1 MITKVS
7 ATVSAIGLA
16 LILVASASAQTWRL
30 SADIPFS
37 FNVGDQEM
45 QSGRYTV
52 TILGDSALLIQSV
65 DSKKTALSLSN
76 SMLTPSNLK
85 NGKLMFNLYGDQYFL
100 SSVSW
105 PEGPSKILPPTKIE
119 LQAAKANSSRKL
131 AINTR

>member
-1 MITKVS
+1 MITKVP